1 MAMNLKLRD
10 RPEHVLYYC
19 RPLAP
24 VPAGSR
30 GLGEYV
36 LAVRHPVNTAE
47 DPAAKAA
54 LEAAS
59 PGRDHPNRR
68 GMQPRT
74 ALALPCFGD
83 RRPDAGS
90 SRLEGVLL
98 AFDKAGGG
106 GVFGRK
112 ELLVGKILARDCGLA
127 LRACAEMRASS
138 TARAAESAERA
149 EYEGRVRYLIKSI
162 RKV

>member
-1 MAMNLKLRD
+1 M
-10 RPEHVLYYC
+10 VLPHDH

-36 LAVRHPVNTAE
+36 LAVRRPANTAE
-47 DPAAKAA
+47 DPAAKEALAA
-54 LEAAS
+54 Y
-59 PGRDHPNRR
+59 PGRDHPNRH
-68 GMQPRT
+68 GKLPRT
-74 ALALPCFGD
+74 ALALPCYGD
-83 RRPDAGS
+83 RRPDAAS

-98 AFDKAGGG
+98 AFDKVGGG

-112 ELLVGKILARDCGLA
+112 ELLVGRILARDCGLA
-127 LRACAEMRASS
+127 LRACAELRASA
-138 TARAAESAERA
+138 TARDAEAAARA
-149 EYEGRVRYLIKSI
+149 EYEGRVRYLNKSI

>member
-1 MAMNLKLRD
+1 MC
-10 RPEHVLYYC
+10 VLTLPYRC

-24 VPAGSR
+24 VPTGSR

-36 LAVRHPVNTAE
+36 LAVRHAANTAE

-54 LEAAS
+54 LDAAS
-59 PGRDHPNRR
+59 PGRDHPNRP
-68 GMQPRT
+68 GMLPRT
-74 ALALPCFGD
+74 ALALPCYGD

-112 ELLVGKILARDCGLA
+112 ELLVGRVLARDCGLA
-127 LRACAEMRASS
+127 LKACAEMRASS
-138 TARAAESAERA
+138 KARAAEATQRT
-149 EYEGRVRYLIKSI
+149 EYEERVRYLIKSI